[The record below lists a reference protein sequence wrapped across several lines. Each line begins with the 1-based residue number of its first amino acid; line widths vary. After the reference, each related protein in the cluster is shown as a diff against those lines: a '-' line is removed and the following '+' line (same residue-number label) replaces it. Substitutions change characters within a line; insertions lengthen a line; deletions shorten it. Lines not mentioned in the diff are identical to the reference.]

1 VQSQDVFGVVKRLQG
16 FGKMRYR
23 GLAKHATR
31 ASTALAPANIY
42 LSRRQLL
49 A

>member
-1 VQSQDVFGVVKRLQG
+1 MVKRRWG
-16 FGKMRYR
+16 FTKVRYR

-31 ASTALAPANIY
+31 AFVALNLANIY
-42 LSRRQLL
+42 LARGRLM